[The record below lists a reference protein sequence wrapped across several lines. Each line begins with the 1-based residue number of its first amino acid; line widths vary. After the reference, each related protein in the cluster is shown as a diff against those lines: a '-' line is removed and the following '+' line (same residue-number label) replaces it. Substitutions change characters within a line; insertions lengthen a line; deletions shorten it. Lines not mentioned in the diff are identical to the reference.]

1 MAEGFGEWDNTVTNP
16 GNPQRRDTVWVQAAK
31 DKDTPAYVVLQFDQD
46 NPGVWPFH
54 CTYYLPPLDLS
65 SPPPSLP
72 LTSSLPISTFFC
84 PPPIHAYHLPPPD
97 LFFLPPSLPS
107 KPSVFL
113 TIFLLH
119 PSSLKDVTDIAHHR
133 SHSLARIRRPLRQ
146 HPRTPRRH
154 SEKHEDPW
162 CNGAEL

>member
-54 CTYYLPPLDLS
+54 CTY
-65 SPPPSLP
+65 
-72 LTSSLPISTFFC
+72 
-84 PPPIHAYHLPPPD
+84 HLPPPD
-97 LFFLPPSLPS
+97 LFPPPPSPPSIPLSPAPPSAFPTPCLPHNS
-107 KPSVFL
+107 
-113 TIFLLH
+113 
-119 PSSLKDVTDIAHHR
+119 PSSPFLSLSNIPLTFHHHR
-133 SHSLARIRRPLRQ
+133 SHSLARIRRPLRL

-154 SEKHEDPW
+154 SQKHEDTR